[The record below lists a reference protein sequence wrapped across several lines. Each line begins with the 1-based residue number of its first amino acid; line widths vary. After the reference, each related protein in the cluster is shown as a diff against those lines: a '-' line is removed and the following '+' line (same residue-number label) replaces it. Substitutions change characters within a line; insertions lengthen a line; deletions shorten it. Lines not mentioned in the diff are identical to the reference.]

1 MEQQGVGFM
10 PPDEPIMIEAE
21 RLSKTF
27 GSFVAVNDVSLR
39 VKAGGVLALLGP
51 NGAGKTTTV
60 RMLSGILVPTV
71 GQARIAGLDVVTH
84 AAEIRGRVGVLSELP
99 GLYLRSTAREYL
111 DFFGSVYGL
120 SKADRQ
126 ARITDLMTQFEMSE
140 VLDRRLNEFSKG
152 MKQKLAL
159 IRTMLHDPDVLLLD
173 EPTSAMDPQS
183 ARLVHDT
190 LVQLRDQHRR
200 SIVLCTHNLIEA
212 EMMADHIAI
221 IRRGQIV
228 AEGSP
233 AELKVQLLGKP
244 LMEVRFVE
252 PMNGTLA
259 ALREKLAVESYGET
273 WVRYWS
279 NDPTSEN
286 PPLLH
291 WLSEQQVDVVT
302 LSEVPRSLEEVY
314 LRVVEQPI
322 GQGS

>member
-1 MEQQGVGFM
+1 MSQAEQ
-10 PPDEPIMIEAE
+10 IMIEAE
-21 RLSKTF
+21 RLNKTF
-27 GSFVAVNDVSLR
+27 GNFVAVRDVSLR

-60 RMLSGILVPTV
+60 RMLSGILVPTS
-71 GQARIAGLDVVTH
+71 GRAQIAGLDVVTR
-84 AAEIRGRVGVLSELP
+84 AAEIRSRVGVLSELP

-120 SKADRQ
+120 SKADRR
-126 ARITDLMTQFEMSE
+126 ARLIDLMTQFEMSD

-159 IRTMLHDPDVLLLD
+159 IRTMLHDPEVLLLD

-183 ARLVHDT
+183 ARLVHDA
-190 LVQLRDQHRR
+190 LLQLRDQHRR
-200 SIVLCTHNLIEA
+200 SIVLCTHNLVEA

-233 AELKVQLLGKP
+233 AELKAQLLGKP
-244 LMEVRFVE
+244 LMEVRFAE
-252 PMNGTLA
+252 PLNGTLS
-259 ALREKLAVESYGET
+259 ALRERLDVESHGNT

-279 NDPTSEN
+279 NDPAGDN

-291 WLSEQQVDVVT
+291 WLSEQKVDVVT

>member
-1 MEQQGVGFM
+1 MPQEEQ
-10 PPDEPIMIEAE
+10 IMIEAE

-27 GSFVAVNDVSLR
+27 GNFVAVNDVSLR

-60 RMLSGILVPTV
+60 RMLSGILVPTA

-84 AAEIRGRVGVLSELP
+84 AAEIRRRVGVLSELP

-111 DFFGSVYGL
+111 DFFGSVYGW
-120 SKADRQ
+120 SKADRR
-126 ARITDLMTQFEMSE
+126 ARIIDLMTKFEMSD

-159 IRTMLHDPDVLLLD
+159 IRTMLHDPEVLLLD

-183 ARLVHDT
+183 ARLVHDA
-190 LVQLRDQHRR
+190 LMQLGDQHQR
-200 SIVLCTHNLIEA
+200 SIVLCTHNLVEA

-233 AELKVQLLGKP
+233 AELKAQLLGKP
-244 LMEVRFVE
+244 LMEVRFAE
-252 PMNGTLA
+252 SMNGTLA
-259 ALREKLAVESYGET
+259 ALRDRLDVESHGDT
-273 WVRYWS
+273 WLRYWS
-279 NDPTSEN
+279 HDPASEN

-291 WLSEQQVDVVT
+291 WLSEQKVDVVT

>member
-1 MEQQGVGFM
+1 MFQADDV
-10 PPDEPIMIEAE
+10 MIEAE

-27 GSFVAVNDVSLR
+27 GSFVAVREVSLW

-60 RMLSGILVPTV
+60 RMLSGILVPTS
-71 GQARIAGLDVVTH
+71 GQARIAGLDVVKDS
-84 AAEIRGRVGVLSELP
+84 AAIRSRVGVLSELP

-126 ARITDLMTQFEMSE
+126 ARITELMTKFEMSD
-140 VLDRRLNEFSKG
+140 VLDRRLSEFSKG

-159 IRTMLHDPDVLLLD
+159 IRTMLHDPEVLLLD

-183 ARLVHDT
+183 ARLVHDA
-190 LVQLRDQHRR
+190 LLQLRDQRCG
-200 SIVLCTHNLIEA
+200 IILCTHNLVEA

-233 AELKVQLLGKP
+233 TELKTQLLGKP
-244 LMEVRFVE
+244 LMEVRFAQ
-252 PMNGTLA
+252 PMNGTLH
-259 ALREKLAVESYGET
+259 ALRERLDVDSHGET
-273 WVRYWS
+273 WLRYWS
-279 NDPTSEN
+279 NDPASDN
-286 PPLLH
+286 PQLLH
-291 WLSEQQVDVVT
+291 WLSEQKVDVVT

>member
-1 MEQQGVGFM
+1 MPQEEQ
-10 PPDEPIMIEAE
+10 IMVEAE
-21 RLSKTF
+21 SLSKTF
-27 GSFVAVNDVSLR
+27 GSFVAVRDVSLSVR
-39 VKAGGVLALLGP
+39 AGSVLALLGP

-60 RMLSGILVPTV
+60 RMLSGILVPTS
-71 GQARIAGLDVVTH
+71 GQARIAGFEVVTH
-84 AAEIRGRVGVLSELP
+84 AAEIRRRVGVLTELP

-120 SKADRQ
+120 SKAERRT
-126 ARITDLMTQFEMSE
+126 RIADLMTQFEMSD
-140 VLDRRLNEFSKG
+140 VLDRRLSEFSKG
-152 MKQKLAL
+152 MKQKLAM
-159 IRTMLHDPDVLLLD
+159 IRTMLHDPEVLLLD

-183 ARLVHDT
+183 ARLVHDA
-190 LVQLRDQHRR
+190 LRQLRDLHQR
-200 SIVLCTHNLIEA
+200 SMVLCTHNLVEA

-233 AELKVQLLGKP
+233 AELKAQLLGRP
-244 LMEVRFVE
+244 LMEVRFAQ
-252 PMNGTLA
+252 PLNGTLA
-259 ALREKLAVESYGET
+259 ALHERLEVESHGET

-279 NDPTSEN
+279 NNPASEN

-291 WLSEQQVDVVT
+291 WLSEQKVDVVT

-314 LRVVEQPI
+314 LRVVEQPL

>member
-1 MEQQGVGFM
+1 MLPTGDV
-10 PPDEPIMIEAE
+10 MIEAE
-21 RLSKTF
+21 HLSKTF
-27 GSFVAVNDVSLR
+27 GNFVAVREVSLR

-60 RMLSGILVPTV
+60 RMLSGILVPTS
-71 GQARIAGLDVVTH
+71 GQARIAGLDVVKDS
-84 AAEIRGRVGVLSELP
+84 AAIRSRVGVLSELP

-120 SKADRQ
+120 SKAERQ
-126 ARITDLMTQFEMSE
+126 ARIAELMTKFEMSE
-140 VLDRRLNEFSKG
+140 VLDRRLSEFSKG

-159 IRTMLHDPDVLLLD
+159 IRTMLHDPEVLLLD

-183 ARLVHDT
+183 ARLVHDA
-190 LVQLRDQHRR
+190 LLQLRDQHRR
-200 SIVLCTHNLIEA
+200 SIVLCTHNLVEA

-233 AELKVQLLGKP
+233 AELKAQLLGKP
-244 LMEVRFVE
+244 LMEVRFAQ

-259 ALREKLAVESYGET
+259 ALHERLDVESCGDT
-273 WVRYWS
+273 WVRYWATH
-279 NDPTSEN
+279 PASEN

-291 WLSEQQVDVVT
+291 WLSEQKVDVIT

-322 GQGS
+322 GQES